1 MADGKKRESLVSY
14 EVTIEPE
21 DMDFH
26 GNCSAWDPETDR
38 KAEQWIEDEL
48 ARGNGYAWC
57 WVKVV
62 ARFEGYEGEDS
73 CGGCSYSSR
82 ASLDQDLIPEMKEEA
97 RAVLRNAIEYRTKGA
112 VRDARKEARKAKVAL
127 AKLDKE
133 GV

>member
-1 MADGKKRESLVSY
+1 MAKEKESLVSY
-14 EVTIEPE
+14 EVAIEPE

-26 GNCSAWDPETDR
+26 GNCSAIDAETDR
-38 KAEQWIEDEL
+38 AAEQWIADEL
-48 ARGNGYAWC
+48 ARGNELAWC

-62 ARFEGYEGEDS
+62 ARFEDYKGEDS
-73 CGGCSYSSR
+73 CGGCSYKSR
-82 ASLDQDLIPEMKEEA
+82 ADLDANLIPNMKAEA

-112 VRDARKEARKAKVAL
+112 VRDARKEARIAKIAL